1 MDKIRE
7 HPWFDRVV
15 LFFILFN
22 CIVMALEEPGLDR
35 NSEVSS

>member
-1 MDKIRE
+1 MDQICK
-7 HPWFDRVV
+7 HSWFDRVV

-35 NSEVSS
+35 NSEVTS